1 MKDVII
7 VKIKV
12 YITLTVLAVM
22 FRGGCFAAKDVQE
35 RQAIQCLT
43 KQSTEN
49 KRWGN
54 KTPEWQVVPSSSITL
69 CCTPVCANKYK

>member
-35 RQAIQCLT
+35 RQAIQCST
-43 KQSTEN
+43 KQCTEN

-54 KTPEWQVVPSSSITL
+54 KTP
-69 CCTPVCANKYK
+69 